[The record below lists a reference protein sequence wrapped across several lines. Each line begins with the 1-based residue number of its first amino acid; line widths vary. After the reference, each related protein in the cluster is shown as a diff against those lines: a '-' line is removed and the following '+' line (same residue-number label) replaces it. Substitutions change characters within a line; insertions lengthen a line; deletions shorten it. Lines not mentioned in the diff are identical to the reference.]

1 MSSTARG
8 ALHLAAAI
16 GLSIVTLV
24 GIAAAGVMVTA
35 REAATSTPL
44 RVAGG
49 APTATASNLD
59 GPIIVAVALGVTPT
73 VLSDA
78 LAPYEVFASSNEFS
92 AYAVAAS
99 ATPAPLEG
107 GPAVLPVHTFAQVK
121 SGIAPAPAVVVV
133 PAVGDPT
140 GPKESALRTFILN
153 QSDRGARILGICSGS
168 MVLAATGLL
177 DGLQATSHWSRISAL
192 EESRPQVD
200 WMRGQRYVQDKSTTT
215 TAGVTSGIPG
225 ALRVMADLAGKEE
238 AERVGRLLNYPNWSL
253 DGPRDIPSQGFALD
267 DAPVG
272 LNAAMPWL
280 RPTIG
285 IGLSEGDSESD
296 IAGLF
301 EVYNVSFAARAV
313 AMSTDATITTRHG
326 LVLLTT
332 ALADSLAVDR
342 LVVPSASRLTEIDAP
357 MLAWAAD
364 NAVRIDAV
372 HRSVGENGFDAA
384 LGYLARDTDRATAE
398 STAKMIDYP
407 TEHLALTAE
416 GASWRAPLLLIVGVL
431 VAVCA
436 GLLPAVARRVA
447 RQRRR
452 RSSANLTHPQDPL
465 P

>member
-1 MSSTARG
+1 MNCPDYPYSFGVPMSSTARG

-99 ATPAPLEG
+99 ASPAPLEG

-200 WMRGQRYVQDKSTTT
+200 WMRGQRYVQDKSITT

-225 ALRVMADLAGKEE
+225 ALRVMADFAGKEE
-238 AERVGRLLNYPNWSL
+238 AERVGRLLN
-253 DGPRDIPSQGFALD
+253 
-267 DAPVG
+267 
-272 LNAAMPWL
+272 
-280 RPTIG
+280 
-285 IGLSEGDSESD
+285 
-296 IAGLF
+296 
-301 EVYNVSFAARAV
+301 
-313 AMSTDATITTRHG
+313 
-326 LVLLTT
+326 
-332 ALADSLAVDR
+332 
-342 LVVPSASRLTEIDAP
+342 
-357 MLAWAAD
+357 
-364 NAVRIDAV
+364 
-372 HRSVGENGFDAA
+372 
-384 LGYLARDTDRATAE
+384 
-398 STAKMIDYP
+398 
-407 TEHLALTAE
+407 
-416 GASWRAPLLLIVGVL
+416 
-431 VAVCA
+431 
-436 GLLPAVARRVA
+436 
-447 RQRRR
+447 
-452 RSSANLTHPQDPL
+452 
-465 P
+465 